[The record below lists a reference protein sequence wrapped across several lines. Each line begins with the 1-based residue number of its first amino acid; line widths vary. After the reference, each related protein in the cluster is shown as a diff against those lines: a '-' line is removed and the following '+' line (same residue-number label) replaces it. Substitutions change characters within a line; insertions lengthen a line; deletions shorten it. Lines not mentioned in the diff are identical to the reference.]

1 MGEQAKTARY
11 GRDREWRLFPVTVR
25 IARDLW
31 SQLEVGMDGTNTRLE
46 RMRATLCREAA
57 VLQELA
63 DDFDEGASRAVDLLL
78 GTSGHVLIGGAGT
91 SNAVAWRFAH
101 LLSCCGLP
109 ALFLDPAEG
118 LHGGS
123 GAVKPED
130 TVILISKEGG
140 SREVNAF
147 GLIVKQRGA
156 RLMAMTEAPDS
167 ELGKMADAVVR
178 VKIRSGSDPFDMV
191 ATSSSLANAAAA
203 DAICEVVLV
212 ERGQTKE
219 AFGATHP
226 AGAVGERM
234 RREGILK

>member
-1 MGEQAKTARY
+1 MA
-11 GRDREWRLFPVTVR
+11 
-25 IARDLW
+25 
-31 SQLEVGMDGTNTRLE
+31 GTSSRLE
-46 RMRATLCREAA
+46 SMRATLHREAV

-63 DDFDEGASRAVDLLL
+63 DDLDEGALRAVDLLL
-78 GTSGHVLIGGAGT
+78 CTGGHVLIGGAGT

-118 LHGGS
+118 VHGGS

-130 TVILISKEGG
+130 TVVLISKGG
-140 SREVNAF
+140 RSLEVNAF

-156 RLMAMTEAPDS
+156 RLIAITEALDS
-167 ELGKMADAVVR
+167 ELGRMADAVVR

-203 DAICEVVLV
+203 DAICEMILV
-212 ERGQTKE
+212 ERGHTKE